1 MHVHPLDPAQ
11 VEQTLRAE
19 GLLPDAPLAVY
30 CAGSVIR
37 GWGNPTSDVDVYVV
51 TDEPWAGKQAE
62 HVALRLAPENI
73 AVEVLVHEG
82 RRWDVEYWTD
92 GQVEQVLAKVSH
104 QALETGADLGSLLE
118 PAEFDLLDGI
128 THGLDVSD
136 HSWRLRRHA
145 DLSASALRTLL
156 ISRALLRYDEYA
168 EDAVGQLAAG
178 DHESAVIT
186 AKLAFGFAIDALLAG
201 HGWWGKSP
209 KWRARRFR
217 AAAPAELTF
226 ERYWRLE
233 TMADFDPDQ
242 PRRWVEDVLMLGGR
256 ISMEVEL

>member
-1 MHVHPLDPAQ
+1 M
-11 VEQTLRAE
+11 EQTLRDE

-30 CAGSVIR
+30 CAGSVVR

-51 TDEPWAGKQAE
+51 TAEPWQGKQAE
-62 HVALRLAPENI
+62 QVALRLDPRNI

-92 GQVEQVLAKVSH
+92 GQVKQVLAKVSR
-104 QALETGADLGSLLE
+104 QALESGADLGSLLE
-118 PAEFDLLDGI
+118 PAEYDLLDGI
-128 THGLDVSD
+128 THGLDVTD
-136 HSWRLRRHA
+136 PSWRLMRTE
-145 DLSASALRTLL
+145 DVSASALRTLL
-156 ISRALLRYDEYA
+156 VSRALLRYDEYA

-178 DHESAVIT
+178 DHESAVVT
-186 AKLAFGFAIDALLAG
+186 AKLAFGFAVDALLAG

-217 AAAPAELTF
+217 AAAPPELTF
-226 ERYWRLE
+226 EQYWRLE
-233 TMADFDPDQ
+233 TMADFDLDD
-242 PRRWVEDVLMLGGR
+242 PRRWVESVLMLGGR